1 MIAVSYLK
9 SKYEKAET
17 IKLINNSNADLIHVD
32 LMDGLYVQDKNF
44 TIDEVINDL
53 KNTQKPLDI
62 HLMVKNPEIY
72 IRELALLKP
81 FAITFHLNSTENPK
95 DVIEL
100 IKDYNIKVGIA
111 INPSDDISILN
122 EYLNL
127 IDYVII
133 MSVVPGKGGQAF
145 IKEVLN
151 KIEYLKDKNV
161 LIGIDGGINE
171 ESINYLTDYKIDII
185 ISGSFVCMSDNFNKQ
200 IDVLKTYSKWMCFFI
215 RRVSMYWLLF
225 IFFL

>member
-9 SKYEKAET
+9 SKFKKAET
-17 IKLINNSNADLIHVD
+17 IRLIDESNADLIHVD

-100 IKDYNIKVGIA
+100 IKDYNMSPAQITRLKRNHN
-111 INPSDDISILN
+111 INTHTISRLCQILDCRIEDIC
-122 EYLNL
+122 EY
-127 IDYVII
+127 
-133 MSVVPGKGGQAF
+133 
-145 IKEVLN
+145 
-151 KIEYLKDKNV
+151 IE
-161 LIGIDGGINE
+161 
-171 ESINYLTDYKIDII
+171 
-185 ISGSFVCMSDNFNKQ
+185 DN
-200 IDVLKTYSKWMCFFI
+200 
-215 RRVSMYWLLF
+215 
-225 IFFL
+225 